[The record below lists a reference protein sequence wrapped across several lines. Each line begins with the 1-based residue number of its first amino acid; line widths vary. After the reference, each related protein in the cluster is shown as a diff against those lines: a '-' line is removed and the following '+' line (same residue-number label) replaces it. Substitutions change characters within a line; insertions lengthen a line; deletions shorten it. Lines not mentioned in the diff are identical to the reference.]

1 MINISPIKG
10 KGKVIT
16 TEYKESEFY
25 VRLVCFTWNEEY
37 GQRLGCCYSC
47 SLSGGFCGA
56 TPVDKAANLK
66 KQRMKQSRK
75 EKEWRD
81 GHACVLFSQAFGK
94 LDDDLVRQKKD
105 TKVKQQ

>member
-47 SLSGGFCGA
+47 SFSGGFCGA

-66 KQRMKQSRK
+66 KWRMRQSRK

-94 LDDDLVRQKKD
+94 LDDDLVRQKRD

>member
-16 TEYKESEFY
+16 TEYKESKFY

-47 SLSGGFCGA
+47 SLSGGLGA

-66 KQRMKQSRK
+66 KRRKSRGV
-75 EKEWRD
+75 EGNMPVCCSRRPL
-81 GHACVLFSQAFGK
+81 AN
-94 LDDDLVRQKKD
+94 
-105 TKVKQQ
+105 